1 MRASYYAYTMVLF
14 STALLEIVSRA
25 ALGGS
30 DHRSGGANA
39 LTQGWEVVSEKRTLP
54 IELAMVLLEWL
65 MFCLQSQAVC
75 LIGGA
80 NLINE
85 PTTVGIMVA
94 KGGCFPI

>member
-39 LTQGWEVVSEKRTLP
+39 IDRLFQNT
-54 IELAMVLLEWL
+54 
-65 MFCLQSQAVC
+65 
-75 LIGGA
+75 
-80 NLINE
+80 NLDIYLSHADWYR
-85 PTTVGIMVA
+85 VK
-94 KGGCFPI
+94 KGN